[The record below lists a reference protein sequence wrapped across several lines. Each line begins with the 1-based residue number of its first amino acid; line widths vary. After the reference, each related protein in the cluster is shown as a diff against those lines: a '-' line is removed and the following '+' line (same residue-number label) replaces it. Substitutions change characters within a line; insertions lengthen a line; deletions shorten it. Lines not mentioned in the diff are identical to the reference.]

1 MPKSQ
6 SCGQFQETRLK
17 VLHTDWRQV
26 TVYPRSAYTGRR
38 APPPHGP
45 VLVVP
50 MSEADEGPPCRQEVQ
65 PGGRYWTPSLLRM

>member
-38 APPPHGP
+38 AAPRPSAGGAG
-45 VLVVP
+45 VR
-50 MSEADEGPPCRQEVQ
+50 SRRGPPCRQEVQ
-65 PGGRYWTPSLLRM
+65 PGGIGLPLYYL